1 MLKGNRMALKV
12 LQVVGAAAVVV
23 IVLLLIPV
31 LLRLKR
37 TICDVGQMV
46 AETRPQ
52 TVTLLKKAQLTL
64 DGVNRELTNIETITE
79 DTGVLV
85 AKVSDASSA
94 IERAIKSP
102 ASKIGFASASAA
114 AAAFA
119 VKRRLFREMS
129 GRR

>member
-1 MLKGNRMALKV
+1 MLKGYRMALKV

-31 LLRLKR
+31 LLRLRR
-37 TICDVGQMV
+37 TIGDVGQMV

-52 TVTLLKKAQLTL
+52 TVILLKKAQLTL

-102 ASKIGFASASAA
+102 ASKIGFATAGAA
-114 AAAFA
+114 AAAVA

-129 GRR
+129 GKG

>member
-31 LLRLKR
+31 LLRLRR
-37 TICDVGQMV
+37 TIGDVGQMV

-102 ASKIGFASASAA
+102 ASKIGFASAGAA

>member
-1 MLKGNRMALKV
+1 MALRV

-31 LLRLKR
+31 LWRLRR
-37 TICDVGQMV
+37 AVDEVGHMV
-46 AETRPQ
+46 SESRPQ

-64 DGVNRELTNIETITE
+64 DGVNRELENIESITE

-85 AKVSDASSA
+85 AKVSDASA
-94 IERAIKSP
+94 AMERAIKSP
-102 ASKIGFASASAA
+102 MSKIGFVTAGAA
-114 AAAFA
+114 AAGFA

-129 GRR
+129 GKK